1 MSCKFLLKSVFKQ
14 ALNLIKPDSVN
25 KICNKA
31 AVHSSNVKNIKEK
44 TYSFN
49 KTCKSFR
56 IW

>member
-25 KICNKA
+25 KICNNA
-31 AVHSSNVKNIKEK
+31 AVHSNVKSIKEK

-49 KTCKSFR
+49 KTCKTFR

>member
-1 MSCKFLLKSVFKQ
+1 MSWKLLLKSVFKQ

-25 KICNKA
+25 KICNNA
-31 AVHSSNVKNIKEK
+31 AVHSNVKNIKEK

-49 KTCKSFR
+49 KTCKTFR